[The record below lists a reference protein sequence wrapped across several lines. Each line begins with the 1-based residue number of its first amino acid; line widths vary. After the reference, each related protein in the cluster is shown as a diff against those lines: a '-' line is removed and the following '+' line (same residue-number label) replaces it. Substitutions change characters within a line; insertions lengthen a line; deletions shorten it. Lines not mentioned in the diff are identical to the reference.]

1 MSPLFVRVKNSKT
14 GTVHTVIVPPGVEIP
29 SEFNQFMVDGVF
41 TLTDD
46 ETKKKWDAYRRP
58 LEATA
63 LETKEITQLL
73 VVALCH
79 IVNYRTFC
87 DEAVFPKDTPAALV
101 MAQLSVAGDATATST
116 LERQAP
122 LRLLQNDKSEESQNK
137 LATELCGILQKI
149 LDGNHSE
156 ELLLTAKEFGRV
168 AQDLGKTRPE
178 LKELCDKV
186 YTGDLKKAMDQAKI
200 TVANRCHSLEG
211 LTVTGVYSGDL
222 SRLTAV
228 SA

>member
-1 MSPLFVRVKNSKT
+1 MSSLCVKNSKT
-14 GTVHTVIVPPGVEIP
+14 ETVHTVLVPAGVPIP
-29 SEFNQFMVDGVF
+29 SEFNQFLVNGVF
-41 TLTDD
+41 TLTS
-46 ETKKKWDAYRRP
+46 ENKAAWDAYRRP

-63 LETKEITQLL
+63 LATKNIEQLL

-87 DEAVFPKDTPAALV
+87 DEAVGVKDTPAALV
-101 MAQLSVAGDATATST
+101 MAQLSAAGDATATST
-116 LERQAP
+116 LELQAN

-137 LATELCGILQKI
+137 LATELRDLLRLVLAGSRS
-149 LDGNHSE
+149 LD
-156 ELLLTAKEFGRV
+156 LLLTAKEFARV
-168 AQDLGKTRPE
+168 AQALGETRPE
-178 LKELCDKV
+178 LKELCDNV

-200 TVANRCHSLEG
+200 DMANQCHSLPG
-211 LTVTGVYSGDL
+211 LTVTAVYSGDF